1 MADSSSSEPFFTSS
15 ASPPPRAETKAEEA
29 SSTKSDV
36 SPQTEEE
43 IEAGKLKAK
52 KMASLQSKIT
62 LLESQISDTTAK
74 KAEIAAKLKSS
85 TPTTT
90 VTTHI
95 HLLHNYNAIRD
106 IGTGLLGLIAENR
119 GVRVRDLYG
128 SAAATEEGEGE
139 GDVGEFG
146 VREGD

>member
-1 MADSSSSEPFFTSS
+1 MSFISIRNFVRSFSYLLHLHHLLPLSLSLNKCLSHTWTILPLH
-15 ASPPPRAETKAEEA
+15 PPPFHL
-29 SSTKSDV
+29 
-36 SPQTEEE
+36 PPP
-43 IEAGKLKAK
+43 
-52 KMASLQSKIT
+52 SLT
-62 LLESQISDTTAK
+62 PFLL
-74 KAEIAAKLKSS
+74 LRSS